1 MSTNIDKGLYAPPQ
15 GEDPGQDV
23 SVDISPDAP
32 ETTNPDGSVD
42 VFLDPKA
49 QQDIANAQA
58 LQQFDAN
65 LAELLPDGVITQLG
79 SDIVSLVDADIQSR
93 KDWTQTYVEG
103 LEIIGLK
110 YEERTEPWDGAC
122 GVYSSLLLEA
132 AIRFQADTI
141 METFPATGPV
151 KTEIIGELT
160 PEKRQAADRVSTDM
174 NYQLTERMSEYRPEH
189 ERLLFSLSLAGSA
202 FKKVYKDPFLG
213 RQVSMFIPA
222 EDVIVPYGSS
232 NIETAER
239 VTHILRKTKT
249 EMAKMQAD
257 AFYTD
262 EDLPEPVMQTTDVE
276 DAKAR
281 LIGESYNATTDERY
295 QLYECHLYMHFEDDP
310 MANPDEVPLPYVV
323 TVDKGS
329 GIVLAVRRNWDE
341 KDEKVQRCQHF
352 VHYTYIPGFGFYG
365 MGLIHLI
372 GGYARAG
379 TSIIRQLVDA
389 GTLSN
394 LPGGLKTKGLRVKGD
409 DTPISPGEFRD
420 VDVASGTLKDNV
432 MPLPYKEPSA
442 VLHALLGDLVEE
454 GRRLGSISDIKI
466 SDMSSQMPVGTTLAL
481 LERTLKP
488 MSAVQ
493 ARIHF
498 AMKQEFKLLAALIG
512 QDAPLEYDWQPDKA
526 DKKAKQADYAIVE
539 VIPVSDPNSATMAQ
553 RVVQYQAVME
563 LAKTAP
569 QIYNQPKLHRQ
580 MIEVLGVK
588 NAAELVPTD
597 EDILP
602 MDPVSENMG
611 FLKGAPTKAFMFQ
624 NHDAH
629 IGAHMAFM
637 QDPMI
642 AQMIGQNPMA
652 QQMQAAIMAHIADH
666 MSYQYRNQI
675 EQQLGVPLPPPNQ
688 PLSPEIETQLSQLVA
703 QAGQQ
708 LLQQH
713 QSQAQQQQAAQQ
725 QQDPLYQLEKMDA
738 ETKRMAEENR
748 REKNA
753 GDLKLKA
760 ADLMRKVKKDQSD
773 ADLKELQIAKD
784 EQRTGVMGRT
794 QDTNIQQRDRETAQ
808 RTFIEMQ
815 KLAQINNIG
824 SSGNQG
830 ENNVGGTGP

>member
-1 MSTNIDKGLYAPPQ
+1 MTIDKGLYAAPG
-15 GEDPGQDV
+15 GEDPLAEL
-23 SVDISPDAP
+23 SIDISPDAS

-42 VFLDPKA
+42 IILDPKEQLDA
-49 QQDIANAQA
+49 ENAQA
-58 LQQFDAN
+58 LKQFDAN
-65 LAELLPDGVITQLG
+65 LADLLPEGVVTQLG
-79 SDIVSLVDADIQSR
+79 SEIISLVDADVQSR
-93 KDWTQTYVEG
+93 KDWTQTYVDG
-103 LEIIGLK
+103 LNVIGLK

-160 PEKRQAADRVSTDM
+160 PEKQKSAERVSIDM

-202 FKKVYKDPFLG
+202 FKKVYKDPFLA

-222 EDVIVPYGSS
+222 EDVVVPYGAS

-257 AFYTD
+257 EFYSSA
-262 EDLPEPVMQTTDVE
+262 DLPEPTMQTTDVE
-276 DAKAR
+276 DAKAA
-281 LIGESYNATTDERY
+281 LIGESYNATTDNRY
-295 QLYECHLYMHFEDDP
+295 QLYECHLYLHIEEDP
-310 MANPDEVPLPYVV
+310 LRNENEVPLPYVV

-329 GIVLAVRRNWDE
+329 GMVLAIRRNWKEADTTH
-341 KDEKVQRCQHF
+341 QRCQHF
-352 VHYTYIPGFGFYG
+352 VHYAYIPGFGLYG
-365 MGLIHLI
+365 MGLIHII

-442 VLHALLGDLVEE
+442 VLHALLQDLVEE
-454 GRRLGSISDIKI
+454 GRRLGAISDIKI

-488 MSAVQ
+488 MTAVQ
-493 ARIHF
+493 ARIHY
-498 AMKQEFKLLAALIG
+498 AMKQEFKLLAALMRE
-512 QDAPLEYDWQPDKA
+512 DAPSDYDWQPDKA
-526 DKKAKQADYAIVE
+526 DKSAKQTDYAIVE

-553 RVVQYQAVME
+553 RVVQFQAVQEM
-563 LAKTAP
+563 AKAAP
-569 QIYNQPKLHRQ
+569 QIFNLPKLYRQ
-580 MIEVLGVK
+580 GLEILGYK

-597 EDILP
+597 EDVLP
-602 MDPVSENMG
+602 TDPVSENMG
-611 FLKGAPTKAFMFQ
+611 FLKGAPTKAFIFQ

-629 IGAHMAFM
+629 IGAHTAFM

-642 AQMIGQNPMA
+642 AQMIGQNPLA
-652 QQMQAAIMAHIADH
+652 QQMQSAIMAHIADH
-666 MSYQYRNQI
+666 MAYQYRNQI
-675 EQQLGVPLPPPNQ
+675 EQQLGVPLPPPNE
-688 PLSPEIETQLSQLVA
+688 PMSPEIEVQLSALIA

-713 QSQAQQQQAAQQ
+713 AAQAQQQQAAQQ

-738 ETKRMAEENR
+738 ETKRMKAEEDA
-748 REKNA
+748 KIKKA
-753 GDLKLKA
+753 DLKLKA
-760 ADLMRKVKKDQSD
+760 MDLMRKMKKDKDD

-794 QDTNIQQRDRETAQ
+794 QDINVQQQDRDRAQ
-808 RTFIEMQ
+808 ETFIEMM
-815 KLAQINNIG
+815 KLAQTNQVG
-824 SSGNQG
+824 SSGKQG
-830 ENNVGGTGP
+830 DGNESGPTGP